1 MTKAVQ
7 TYSFSPMFKLQV
19 KYNART
25 AWKDCTYPARDRVAA
40 EHLLAHQ
47 SKHWA
52 HYSYR
57 LVAA

>member
-1 MTKAVQ
+1 
-7 TYSFSPMFKLQV
+7 MFKLQV

-40 EHLLAHQ
+40 ELLLARQ
-47 SKHWA
+47 SQCWA

-57 LVAA
+57 LVAAA